1 MKILSASQIRQLDK
15 YTIEQEMISSHDL
28 MERAAV
34 ACAEWIEEYYDKS
47 RKFFFFCGPGN
58 NGGDGM
64 AIARILFKS
73 GYDVRCFL
81 IDGNAKRSEDL
92 EINLKLLRE
101 INTALVEEIKSEDD
115 LPFLP
120 GRAVLI
126 EALFGTGLARP
137 LTGIFSTVVNYL
149 NESGHEIISIDLPSG
164 LSADRL
170 PSSQEVIIL
179 AGHTLTFQLPKFS
192 FFFPSTE
199 VYTGSWHILD
209 IGLSQHF
216 LDGLPVSMYYTEHD
230 DFRDIIKPRKRFS
243 HKGNYGH
250 VLLVCGSKGKAGA
263 AVLAA
268 SACLRSGAGL
278 LTVHV
283 PSSALEILQISCP
296 EAMVSVDTDERE
308 CSDRINT
315 DIYSVIAT
323 GPGSGTG
330 KAYMEMLRHLL
341 KRSPA
346 PMVLDADAL
355 NTLSLYPELLKNIP
369 PYSIITPHIKEFE
382 RLAGKADSDAKRH
395 QLQKEFSEK
404 HKVITVLKGA
414 NTCISSPD
422 GQVYFNSSGNPGMA
436 KGGFGDVLTG
446 LIAGLLAQSI
456 SPVNAAVAGVF
467 LHGLAGD
474 IACEKYS
481 AYAMTAMDLVRSL
494 PEAYRRL

>member
-34 ACAEWIEEYYDKS
+34 ACAEWIEEHYDKS

-64 AIARILFKS
+64 AIARILYKS
-73 GYDVRCFL
+73 GYEVKCFL
-81 IDGNAKRSEDL
+81 IDGNGSRSKDL
-92 EINLKLLRE
+92 EINLDLIRE
-101 INTALVEEIKSEDD
+101 LNAELTEVIRKEED
-115 LPFLP
+115 LPFIP
-120 GRAVLI
+120 GETILI
-126 EALFGTGLARP
+126 DALFGTGLSRP
-137 LTGIFSTVVNYL
+137 LTGIFSMVVKYL

-164 LSADRL
+164 LSPDHL
-170 PSSQEVIIL
+170 PSQQEVIIR
-179 AGHTLTFQLPKFS
+179 ASQTLTFQLPRFS

-199 VYTGSWHILD
+199 VYTGNWYILN
-209 IGLSQHF
+209 IGLSQRFIENLSVH
-216 LDGLPVSMYYTEHD
+216 MQYTVID
-230 DFRDIIKPRKRFS
+230 DIRSIIPHRERFS

-296 EAMVSVDTDERE
+296 EAMVSVDTDEKE

-315 DIYSVIAT
+315 DSYSVIGT

-341 KRSPA
+341 KRFPA

-355 NTLSLYPELLKNIP
+355 NTLSLYPELLKSIP
-369 PYSIITPHIKEFE
+369 SYSIITPHIKEFE
-382 RLAGKADSDAKRH
+382 RIAGKTESDGERH
-395 QLQKEFSEK
+395 RLQKEFSEK
-404 HKVITVLKGA
+404 YKVVTVLKGA
-414 NTCISSPD
+414 NTCITSPD
-422 GQVYFNSSGNPGMA
+422 GQVFFNSTGNPGMA

-481 AYAMTAMDLVRSL
+481 AHTMTAMDLVDCL